1 MFVDSEF
8 EFSKKIPSAC
18 LGIPTNTRIPIAGM
32 SGLRKKNKYSIAKR
46 KKKKIKKTPP
56 SSIVCLFLCSSL

>member
-46 KKKKIKKTPP
+46 KKKK
-56 SSIVCLFLCSSL
+56 